1 MARRLRIA
9 YVVDTWDGVKTGGVL
24 SARRFVEA
32 LRERHEV
39 TVVTTGAPGEGQVIL
54 PAFHVPGFRKVM
66 REMGFAFAW
75 PRRRVLEEV
84 FRRSDVVHLQFPFP
98 LGLRAVGLARRAG
111 APVVAAFHVQPQNL
125 LYNVGL
131 RSDALAEATY
141 RLFLRAFFSRAD
153 AVVAPSDFAR
163 DELVRRGLRVPVEV
177 ISNGIAPGFAPRALA
192 RPARHEGKFL
202 LAAVG
207 RLAREKRLEVV
218 VEGVRR
224 ARSAARIQ
232 LVLTG
237 RGPEEERIRRLSATL
252 PLPAEVAFVSDEEVV
267 RLLCTADLLVHASEV
282 ELEGMAVLEALGC
295 GTPALVAD
303 APHSAARQ
311 FAPSP
316 AFLFRPND
324 PDDLARRLDALVEAP
339 GLLAA
344 ARARCLEAAPSY
356 AFAESVRRVEALYER
371 VARSVPA

>member
-9 YVVDTWDGVKTGGVL
+9 YVLDTWDGVKTGGVL

-39 TVVTTGAPGEGQVIL
+39 TVVTTGAPGVGQVIL

-66 REMGFAFAW
+66 REMGFVFAL
-75 PRRRVLEEV
+75 PRRRILEEV

-131 RSDALAEATY
+131 RSEALAEATY
-141 RLFLRAFFSRAD
+141 RFLLRAFFSRAD

-177 ISNGIAPGFAPRALA
+177 VSNGIAPAFAPRAFP
-192 RPARHEGKFL
+192 RSERHQGKFL
-202 LAAVG
+202 VAAVG

-224 ARSAARIQ
+224 ARHAGRIQ

-237 RGPEEERIRRLSATL
+237 RGPEEERIRRLGATL
-252 PLPAEVAFVSDEEVV
+252 PLPAEVAFVSDEELV

-303 APHSAARQ
+303 APHSASRQ

-316 AFLFRPND
+316 GFLFRPND

-339 GLLAA
+339 DLLRSAGE
-344 ARARCLEAAPSY
+344 RCLEMAPFY
-356 AFAESVRRVEALYER
+356 AFAESVRRIEALYER
-371 VARSVPA
+371 VARSPSA